1 MSKITTR
8 LEKEFNQLNEEIKKG
23 KLESEDYKKELS
35 SELKNLGKDKIKN
48 TEHIEPKYSLWERLM
63 RVLGKN

>member
-35 SELKNLGKDKIKN
+35 SELKNLGRHKIKN
-48 TEHIEPKYSLWERLM
+48 KEHIEPIYSLWERLM

>member
-35 SELKNLGKDKIKN
+35 LELKNLGKEKIKN
-48 TEHIEPKYSLWERLM
+48 TEHKIPKYSLWERLM

>member
-35 SELKNLGKDKIKN
+35 SELKNLGKENIKN

>member
-1 MSKITTR
+1 

-35 SELKNLGKDKIKN
+35 SELKNLGKEKIKN
-48 TEHIEPKYSLWERLM
+48 TEHKIPKYSLWERLM

>member
-35 SELKNLGKDKIKN
+35 SELKNLGKEKIKN

>member
-1 MSKITTR
+1 

-35 SELKNLGKDKIKN
+35 LELKNLGKEKIKN
-48 TEHIEPKYSLWERLM
+48 TEHKIPKYSLWERLM

>member
-35 SELKNLGKDKIKN
+35 SELKNLGKEKIKN
-48 TEHIEPKYSLWERLM
+48 TRALRRQRMLYF
-63 RVLGKN
+63 

>member
-35 SELKNLGKDKIKN
+35 LEFI
-48 TEHIEPKYSLWERLM
+48 I
-63 RVLGKN
+63 

>member
-35 SELKNLGKDKIKN
+35 SELKNLGKEKIKN
-48 TEHIEPKYSLWERLM
+48 TEHKIITDCP
-63 RVLGKN
+63 

>member
-35 SELKNLGKDKIKN
+35 SELKNLGKEKIKN
-48 TEHIEPKYSLWERLM
+48 TEHKIPEYSLWERLM

>member
-8 LEKEFNQLNEEIKKG
+8 LEKEFNQINEEIKKG

-35 SELKNLGKDKIKN
+35 SELKNLGRHKIKN